1 MAVTLYQ
8 PEKYSV
14 FLGRGAAGL
23 CTVWNEPELIFNR
36 SAVVQEKAAIVGTL
50 YSRQGV
56 NVILRNLALNPQITT
71 LIVWGNGTLSNT
83 QFGVA
88 GKSILEALWKNGLE
102 PDGTII
108 GTQFKIEKEIDP
120 QVVEKI
126 RTNVTWRDLSAEP
139 FEAVETALNSLSLAP
154 AYMEPVSF
162 PDHES
167 EVVETF
173 PSEVV
178 GWLARGRTIMETWS
192 RVVDRIMRYG
202 VVKGTQY
209 GYQQRELIG
218 VTWVITAE
226 DADQPNLKLAAD
238 WPETLRQTTGTTV
251 DALTKYFNVFL
262 SPETPVGLAYTYG
275 NRLMRY
281 PDPITPIDQI
291 EEVIKK
297 QLRDSPDSRRAV
309 ATTMVPSTDKDN
321 KSPPCITQVQALQT
335 NGALHFLVT
344 ARSHDLFKAAIPNA
358 FGLRKLQQNIA
369 HDLGFS
375 TGALQ
380 ITSQSAH
387 IYEQDWEDAF
397 RLVRCQFWEREP
409 AMGFNPETQSDP
421 RGNLIISLENGKL
434 NARLQGPTGEEL
446 VRLDAPSAKALA
458 KKIAQLELLSR
469 SDHIFDVALELQKA
483 ELALSTGK
491 TYRQDQPF
499 IL

>member
-8 PEKYSV
+8 PEKYNV
-14 FLGRGAAGL
+14 FLGRGSAGL

-50 YSRQGV
+50 YSRQGI
-56 NVILRNLALNPQITT
+56 NIILRNLALNPQITT

-88 GKSILEALWKNGLE
+88 GKAVLEALWQNGLDA
-102 PDGTII
+102 DGTIN

-120 QVVEKI
+120 AVVEKI
-126 RTNVTWRDLSAEP
+126 RTNVTWRDLSTEP
-139 FEAVETALNSLSLAP
+139 FEAVEAALAKIDSGP
-154 AYMEPVSF
+154 AYMEAVSF
-162 PDHES
+162 PDHET
-167 EVVETF
+167 EAVETF
-173 PSEVV
+173 PSEIV
-178 GWLARGRTIMETWS
+178 GWLTRGRTIMEAWS

-202 VVKGTQY
+202 VIKGTQY

-218 VTWVITAE
+218 VTWVVTAE
-226 DADQPNLKLAAD
+226 DADAPNLKLAAD
-238 WPETLRQTTGTTV
+238 WPETLRQTTGATA

-262 SPETPVGLAYTYG
+262 SPEAPAGLAYTYG

-281 PDPITPIDQI
+281 PSDAAPIDQI
-291 EEVIKK
+291 EEVLKK

-309 ATTMVPSTDKDN
+309 ATTMVPAVDKDHT
-321 KSPPCITQVQALQT
+321 SPPCITQVQALQT
-335 NGALHFLVT
+335 DGALHFLVT
-344 ARSHDLFKAAIPNA
+344 ARSHDIFKAAIPNA

-369 HDLGFS
+369 RDLGFS
-375 TGALQ
+375 VGALQ

-397 RLVRCQFWEREP
+397 RLARCQFWEREP
-409 AMGFNPETQSDP
+409 SLGFNPETQADP
-421 RGNLIISLENGKL
+421 RGNLIISLENGQL
-434 NARLQGPTGEEL
+434 HALLQGPRGEEL
-446 VRLDAPSAKALA
+446 TRLSADSAKALA

-469 SDHIFDVALELQKA
+469 SDHIFDIALELQKA